1 MDEFFFFI
9 HLTSLKYF
17 FGLQMKRKKIQWA
30 IQFYKSY
37 WYELSKLGFHVEE
50 FIVNQIT
57 HTQIEKKIWIFNLV

>member
-1 MDEFFFFI
+1 
-9 HLTSLKYF
+9 
-17 FGLQMKRKKIQWA
+17 MKRKKIQWA